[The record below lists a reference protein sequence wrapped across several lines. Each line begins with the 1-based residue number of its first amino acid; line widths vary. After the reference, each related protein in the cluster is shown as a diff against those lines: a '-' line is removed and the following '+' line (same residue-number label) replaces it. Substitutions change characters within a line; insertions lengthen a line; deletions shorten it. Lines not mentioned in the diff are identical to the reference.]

1 LETIEDGCLSP
12 TECPEGNACQTR
24 VCTDCVCSLEK
35 VGDYCFIDTDCDDGD
50 PCTADTCD
58 ACYCKHDFIC
68 ECKEDLDCDDGL
80 WCNGLETCDL
90 ATGEC
95 VDGTPPDCSDDL
107 FCTVNETCDEGLD
120 QCVSDPRDCSD
131 ELFCTINETCD
142 DVINACMSDPR
153 DCTDGDICTDDSCD
167 EANDECDN
175 VFDVTNDPSCAAPT
189 PTPTPGPCANA
200 TITVQVTQCDA
211 GVAGLS
217 VALHSSYGDVY
228 GPKGTNAAGQ
238 AAFSV
243 IGGSDRAW
251 YALVNGTTMGPT
263 IKVTQCGGAG
273 TIGVVL
279 ACVPTPTVEVL
290 GVERLPTTGEMPL
303 APVLPSLPMILSSLT
318 LIGSGLLLRRKE

>member
-1 LETIEDGCLSP
+1 MVQRP
-12 TECPEGNACQTR
+12 
-24 VCTDCVCSLEK
+24 
-35 VGDYCFIDTDCDDGD
+35 
-50 PCTADTCD
+50 
-58 ACYCKHDFIC
+58 
-68 ECKEDLDCDDGL
+68 
-80 WCNGLETCDL
+80 
-90 ATGEC
+90 
-95 VDGTPPDCSDDL
+95 
-107 FCTVNETCDEGLD
+107 ETCDEGLD

-279 ACVPTPTVEVL
+279 ACVPRGAGSRAATDN
-290 GVERLPTTGEMPL
+290 RRN
-303 APVLPSLPMILSSLT
+303 AA
-318 LIGSGLLLRRKE
+318 GSGAALTAHDTLLLDAHRQWFAAAT